1 MAERIL
7 REARRALPRDKV
19 LDAFSGTVR
28 PSPGLSSLVLAVVA
42 IALTAGLVVGL
53 GLTPLVG
60 VPIAVVLAL
69 AVAAALGAFATDL
82 VVFAVTKREIVV
94 LELVRGTAGDVL
106 DRGPRRIE
114 VDRYWDPRWKKVRV
128 RDHRAYVNVRT
139 FGPAIDAL
147 LDD

>member
-69 AVAAALGAFATDL
+69 AVAAPRAFATDL

-94 LELVRGTAGDVL
+94 PNWHARGRRSTVGRHIEWTATDPAGRRSAGDIV
-106 DRGPRRIE
+106 
-114 VDRYWDPRWKKVRV
+114 
-128 RDHRAYVNVRT
+128 YVNVRT